1 MKSLFKISL
10 GACSVILLVGCQN
23 TSKPNYQ
30 FMPNMYESVGYETY
44 AESEAFNGVNQL
56 QGQTA
61 QLPAEGSVKR
71 GFEPYEYENS
81 TEGLALAKANL
92 KSPLTEISE
101 ADAAKGKELYGIY
114 CAICHGPRAKGDG
127 ELASRLAVAPP
138 DLTQISARNGGV
150 FPLRD
155 VADSVYGYA
164 GKHDLDLMP
173 EFTALLDGPET
184 VLTDAEGR
192 AQPVPQRLAEMLVYL
207 QSLQRP

>member
-1 MKSLFKISL
+1 MQKRKTRSMRRLRASAAVMAGGL
-10 GACSVILLVGCQN
+10 VLAGCMPAPAPEPGAQA
-23 TSKPNYQ
+23 YQ
-30 FMPNMYESVGYETY
+30 
-44 AESEAFNGVNQL
+44 
-56 QGQTA
+56 
-61 QLPAEGSVKR
+61 
-71 GFEPYEYENS
+71 
-81 TEGLALAKANL
+81 
-92 KSPLTEISE
+92 
-101 ADAAKGKELYGIY
+101 DY

-127 ELASRLAVAPP
+127 DLASRLAVAPP

>member
-1 MKSLFKISL
+1 MQKPETRSLRRLKAGAMLISGGL
-10 GACSVILLVGCQN
+10 VLSGCMPAPPPEPGAQA
-23 TSKPNYQ
+23 YQ
-30 FMPNMYESVGYETY
+30 
-44 AESEAFNGVNQL
+44 
-56 QGQTA
+56 
-61 QLPAEGSVKR
+61 
-71 GFEPYEYENS
+71 
-81 TEGLALAKANL
+81 
-92 KSPLTEISE
+92 
-101 ADAAKGKELYGIY
+101 DY

-127 ELASRLAVAPP
+127 ELADRLAVPPP

-150 FPLRD
+150 FPLRE

-184 VLTDAEGR
+184 VLNDAEGR

>member
-1 MKSLFKISL
+1 MPAPAPEP
-10 GACSVILLVGCQN
+10 GAQA
-23 TSKPNYQ
+23 YQ
-30 FMPNMYESVGYETY
+30 
-44 AESEAFNGVNQL
+44 
-56 QGQTA
+56 
-61 QLPAEGSVKR
+61 
-71 GFEPYEYENS
+71 
-81 TEGLALAKANL
+81 
-92 KSPLTEISE
+92 
-101 ADAAKGKELYGIY
+101 DY

-127 ELASRLAVAPP
+127 DLASRLAVAPP